1 MRLMSVLDVN
11 PFAYMPCIVLIVA
24 MHTTQLRQADLN
36 LLIVFKVLAEE
47 RNVSRAARRLLLSQP
62 AATRA
67 LGRLRDMFKD
77 DLLVRISS
85 SYELTPK
92 GQLLLQEL
100 EETLPRIDRLLT
112 GGEFVPAQETM
123 HFRLAGT
130 DYASHIIGVPLSK
143 LIVAAGEELSCS
155 IAPINDNTIEDF
167 DRGRLDLLF
176 HVDDGHVAPHYERQA
191 LLQEEFVCVVDRN
204 GPYGSKLDLSEYLQ
218 ARHVAVAIFGGI
230 QTLPDQR
237 LAASGLKRRVALTV
251 PQFMAA
257 IQAVI
262 GTNLIA
268 TVPRR
273 IANLGNHNGALKFL
287 RTPKPMSRFTYYMW
301 WHPRMNS
308 DAAHIWLRTT
318 VQAVAKDA

>member
-1 MRLMSVLDVN
+1 MLVL
-11 PFAYMPCIVLIVA
+11 A

-77 DLLVRISS
+77 DLFVRVSG

-100 EETLPRIDRLLT
+100 EITLPRIDRLLT
-112 GGEFVPAQETM
+112 GGEFVPCQETM
-123 HFRLAGT
+123 HFRLAGS
-130 DYASHIIGVPLSK
+130 DFASHIIGVPLSK
-143 LIVAAGEELSCS
+143 QVVAAGDELSITIS
-155 IAPINDNTIEDF
+155 ALNDSTVENLS
-167 DRGRLDLLF
+167 RGGLDLLL
-176 HVDDGHVAPHYERQA
+176 HVDDGHVPPNYERQA
-191 LLQEEFVCVVDRN
+191 LLEEEFVCVVDRN
-204 GPYGSKLDLSEYLQ
+204 GPYGSKLTLNEYLG
-218 ARHVAVAIFGGI
+218 ARHVAVSIFGGI

-237 LAASGLKRRVALTV
+237 LAASGLKRRVAFTV
-251 PQFMAA
+251 PQFTAA
-257 IQAVI
+257 VHAVI

-268 TVPRR
+268 TIPKR
-273 IANLGNHNGALKFL
+273 IAVQGDRSKALKLL

-308 DAAHIWLRTT
+308 DAAHIWLRNA
-318 VQAVAKDA
+318 VQKVSEGL

>member
-1 MRLMSVLDVN
+1 M
-11 PFAYMPCIVLIVA
+11 LILA

-77 DLLVRISS
+77 DLFVRVSG

-100 EETLPRIDRLLT
+100 EITLPRIDRLLT
-112 GGEFVPAQETM
+112 GGEFVPCQETM
-123 HFRLAGT
+123 HFRLAGS
-130 DYASHIIGVPLSK
+130 DFASHIIGVPLSK
-143 LIVAAGEELSCS
+143 QVVAAGDELSITIS
-155 IAPINDNTIEDF
+155 ALNDSTVENLS
-167 DRGRLDLLF
+167 RGSLDLRL
-176 HVDDGHVAPHYERQA
+176 HVDDGHVPPNYERQA
-191 LLQEEFVCVVDRN
+191 LLEEEFVCVVDRN
-204 GPYGSKLDLSEYLQ
+204 GPYGSKLTLNEYLG
-218 ARHVAVAIFGGI
+218 ARHVAVSIFGGI

-237 LAASGLKRRVALTV
+237 LAASGLKRRVAFTV
-251 PQFMAA
+251 PQFTAA
-257 IQAVI
+257 IHAVI

-268 TVPRR
+268 KIPKR
-273 IANLGNHNGALKFL
+273 IAVQGDKSKALKLL

-301 WHPRMNS
+301 WHPRMNC
-308 DAAHIWLRTT
+308 DAAHIWLRNA
-318 VQAVAKDA
+318 VQKVSEGL

>member
-1 MRLMSVLDVN
+1 
-11 PFAYMPCIVLIVA
+11 

-77 DLLVRISS
+77 DLFVRVSG

-100 EETLPRIDRLLT
+100 EITLPRIDRLLT
-112 GGEFVPAQETM
+112 GGEFVPCQETM
-123 HFRLAGT
+123 HFRLAGS
-130 DYASHIIGVPLSK
+130 DFASHIIGVPLSK
-143 LIVAAGEELSCS
+143 QVVAAGDELSITIS
-155 IAPINDNTIEDF
+155 ALNDSTVENLS
-167 DRGRLDLLF
+167 RGSLDLLL
-176 HVDDGHVAPHYERQA
+176 HVDDGHVPPNYERQA
-191 LLQEEFVCVVDRN
+191 LLEEEFVCVVDRN
-204 GPYGSKLDLSEYLQ
+204 GPYGSKLTLNEYLG
-218 ARHVAVAIFGGI
+218 ARHVAVSIFGGI

-237 LAASGLKRRVALTV
+237 LAASGLKRRVAFTV
-251 PQFMAA
+251 PQFTAA
-257 IQAVI
+257 VHAVI

-268 TVPRR
+268 TIPKR
-273 IANLGNHNGALKFL
+273 IAVQGDRSKALKLL

-308 DAAHIWLRTT
+308 DAAHIWLRNA
-318 VQAVAKDA
+318 VQKVSEGL

>member
-1 MRLMSVLDVN
+1 M
-11 PFAYMPCIVLIVA
+11 LILA

-77 DLLVRISS
+77 DLFVRVSG

-100 EETLPRIDRLLT
+100 EITLPRIDRLLT
-112 GGEFVPAQETM
+112 GGEFVPCQETM
-123 HFRLAGT
+123 HFRLAGS
-130 DYASHIIGVPLSK
+130 DFASHIIGVPLSK
-143 LIVAAGEELSCS
+143 QVVAAGDELSITIS
-155 IAPINDNTIEDF
+155 ALNDSTVENLS
-167 DRGRLDLLF
+167 RGSLDLLL
-176 HVDDGHVAPHYERQA
+176 HVDDGHVPPNYERQA
-191 LLQEEFVCVVDRN
+191 LLEEEFVCVVDRN
-204 GPYGSKLDLSEYLQ
+204 GPYGSKLTLNEYLG
-218 ARHVAVAIFGGI
+218 ARHVAVSIFGGI

-237 LAASGLKRRVALTV
+237 LAASGLKRRVAFTV
-251 PQFMAA
+251 PQFTAA
-257 IQAVI
+257 IHAVI

-268 TVPRR
+268 KIPKR
-273 IANLGNHNGALKFL
+273 IAVQGDKSKALKLL

-301 WHPRMNS
+301 WHPRMNC
-308 DAAHIWLRTT
+308 DAAHIWLRNA
-318 VQAVAKDA
+318 VQKVSEGL

>member
-1 MRLMSVLDVN
+1 M
-11 PFAYMPCIVLIVA
+11 LILA

-77 DLLVRISS
+77 DLFVRVSG

-100 EETLPRIDRLLT
+100 EITLPRIDRLLT
-112 GGEFVPAQETM
+112 GGEFVPCQETM
-123 HFRLAGT
+123 HFRLAGS
-130 DYASHIIGVPLSK
+130 DFASHIIGVPLSK
-143 LIVAAGEELSCS
+143 QVVAAGDELSITIS
-155 IAPINDNTIEDF
+155 ALNDSTVENLS
-167 DRGRLDLLF
+167 RGSLDLLL
-176 HVDDGHVAPHYERQA
+176 HVDDGHVPPNYERQA
-191 LLQEEFVCVVDRN
+191 LLEEEFVCVVDRN
-204 GPYGSKLDLSEYLQ
+204 GPYGSKLTLNEYLG
-218 ARHVAVAIFGGI
+218 ARHVAVSIFGGI

-237 LAASGLKRRVALTV
+237 LAASGLKRRVAFTV
-251 PQFMAA
+251 PQFTAA
-257 IQAVI
+257 VHAVI

-268 TVPRR
+268 TIPKR
-273 IANLGNHNGALKFL
+273 IAVQGDRSKALKLL

-308 DAAHIWLRTT
+308 DAAHIWLRNA
-318 VQAVAKDA
+318 VQKVSEGL